1 VVVKHPDPA
10 ASAIGSWTE
19 WSIPLTDF
27 TGQATAGSAQTSVN
41 LQTVKKMIIGVG
53 DRTNTQPGGSGTL
66 YIDDIRL
73 YLP

>member
-1 VVVKHPDPA
+1 VVKHPNPA

-19 WSIPLTDF
+19 WSVPLTDF
-27 TGQATAGSAQTSVN
+27 TGVN
-41 LQTVKKMIIGVG
+41 LQAVKKMIIGVG